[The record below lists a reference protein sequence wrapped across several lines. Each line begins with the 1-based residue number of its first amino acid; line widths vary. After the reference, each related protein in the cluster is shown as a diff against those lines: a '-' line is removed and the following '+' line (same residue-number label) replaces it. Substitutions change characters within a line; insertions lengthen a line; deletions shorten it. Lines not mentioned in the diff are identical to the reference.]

1 MYFVCVYVQS
11 CLILCNPMTIAH
23 GIFCPW
29 NFPGKN
35 TRVGCHFLLQGIFST
50 QKSNPHLLHLLLW
63 QVNSLS
69 LCHLGRHTCVCVCVY
84 IYIYHYFF
92 KSKGTVYQCI
102 GMINRL
108 IDRKMNPL
116 LIVPV
121 KQEYKINE
129 EKIKTI

>member
-1 MYFVCVYVQS
+1 M
-11 CLILCNPMTIAH
+11 A
-23 GIFCPW
+23 
-29 NFPGKN
+29 
-35 TRVGCHFLLQGIFST
+35 LLQGIFST

-129 EKIKTI
+129 EKINYLLKSTGTTEKLFGKYHTVFQFCPQIIRLSCCLKW